1 VESSLSSIILDD
13 VEEHDSEDSFFF
25 AEKQTPLQKIR
36 GLRMARSLLT
46 TNETDEWM
54 VKKTEMNK
62 QAQNKL
68 YEQAQVHTKH
78 FKWLQV
84 FS

>member
-1 VESSLSSIILDD
+1 VENSLRSIIFDD
-13 VEEHDSEDSFFF
+13 VEEHDSEDSFFCG
-25 AEKQTPLQKIR
+25 ATDTITKDT
-36 GLRMARSLLT
+36 MARSLLA
-46 TNETDEWM
+46 TNTTDEWM

-78 FKWLQV
+78 FK
-84 FS
+84 